1 MQEEKKEALIVDDGR
16 PGADLTGK
24 KIVVMHN
31 STLHGTVKKDFAE
44 PGRNEKCFC
53 GSGKKYKKCCLDKKH
68 AKIRDTV
75 RAASEHNDGNKKAG
89 L

>member
-1 MQEEKKEALIVDDGR
+1 MLVVDDGR
-16 PGADLTGK
+16 PEADLTGK

-31 STLHGTVKKDFAE
+31 SKLHGTVRKDFIE
-44 PGRNEKCFC
+44 PGRNERCFC

-68 AKIRDTV
+68 AKIVDMV
-75 RAASEHNDGNKKAG
+75 RAASKHNGRIKKAS